1 MSSPACLRQSPPN
14 RLRPTR
20 HSPEILAI
28 SSQALHPSQ
37 PSKRVTAEKAWTLPR
52 SPIPVLS
59 NCNLDADFL
68 FAYDEKITN
77 RSTWWSMLD
86 KVELIEER
94 YEELNQLMANP
105 EVATDHVVMAEYA
118 QEQAELAEL
127 VQVYRQYR
135 ALEQELSDTR
145 ELQELEDGE
154 EMHQLAEQE
163 IARIEEE
170 LDTLYGNMRLL
181 LLPKDPND
189 AKNVIMEI
197 RAGAGGDE
205 AGIFAA
211 DLYRMY
217 TRYAETQRWK
227 TEILSSHS
235 TGVGGFKE
243 VIFEIVGKG
252 AYSRLKYESGVH
264 RVQRVPITE
273 AQGRIHTST
282 ATVAVLPEID
292 EVEIDINPT
301 DLEIDAYI
309 SSGPG
314 GQHMQ
319 KNATAVRITHKPT
332 GMIVSCESE
341 RSQTQNRE
349 RAMAVL
355 RARLYEQEQE
365 RQMEERGEERRLQVG
380 SGERSEKIR
389 TYNYPQNRVTDHRI
403 GLTLY
408 RLETIVNGDL
418 DEIID
423 ELATTDQA
431 ERLQAIGA

>member
-1 MSSPACLRQSPPN
+1 
-14 RLRPTR
+14 
-20 HSPEILAI
+20 
-28 SSQALHPSQ
+28 
-37 PSKRVTAEKAWTLPR
+37 V
-52 SPIPVLS
+52 
-59 NCNLDADFL
+59 
-68 FAYDEKITN
+68 
-77 RSTWWSMLD
+77 LD
-86 KVELIEER
+86 KVKLIEDR
-94 YEELNQLMANP
+94 YEELNQLMADP
-105 EVATDHVVMAEYA
+105 AVATDHTRLAEYA

-127 VQVYRQYR
+127 VQAYRRYR
-135 ALEQELSDTR
+135 ALEHELSDTHA
-145 ELQELEDGE
+145 LLEMETDAE
-154 EMHQLAEQE
+154 VAEMAEPE
-163 IARIEEE
+163 IARIDQEMER
-170 LDTLYGNMRLL
+170 LHDQMRLL
-181 LLPKDPND
+181 LLPRDPKDER
-189 AKNVIMEI
+189 NVIMEI

-217 TRYAETQRWK
+217 TRYAEMQKWK
-227 TEILSSHS
+227 TEIISSHG

-243 VIFEIVGKG
+243 MVFQIAGRG

-273 AQGRIHTST
+273 SQGRIHTST

-292 EVEIDINPT
+292 EVEIDINPN
-301 DLEIDAYI
+301 DLQIDVYM

-319 KNATAVRITHKPT
+319 KNATAVRITHIPS
-332 GMIVSCESE
+332 GLVVSCESE

-355 RARLYEQEQE
+355 RSRLYEAEHA

-380 SGERSEKIR
+380 AAERSEKIR

-408 RLETIVNGDL
+408 RLDAILNGDL

-431 ERLQAIGA
+431 ERLQAIGT

>member
-1 MSSPACLRQSPPN
+1 
-14 RLRPTR
+14 
-20 HSPEILAI
+20 
-28 SSQALHPSQ
+28 
-37 PSKRVTAEKAWTLPR
+37 
-52 SPIPVLS
+52 
-59 NCNLDADFL
+59 
-68 FAYDEKITN
+68 
-77 RSTWWSMLD
+77 MLD
-86 KVELIEER
+86 KVELVEER
-94 YEELNQLMANP
+94 YEELNRLMADP
-105 EVATDHVVMAEYA
+105 EVVTDHVRIAEYA
-118 QEQAELAEL
+118 QEQAEIAEL
-127 VQVYRQYR
+127 VQAYRRYR
-135 ALEQELSDTR
+135 ALEAELADTR
-145 ELQELEDGE
+145 ELLDLEEGA
-154 EMHQLAEQE
+154 EMLELAEQE
-163 IARIEEE
+163 VARLEGEME
-170 LDTLYGNMRLL
+170 TLYDRMRLL

-189 AKNVIMEI
+189 KKNVIMEI

-217 TRYAETQRWK
+217 TRYAEAQRWK
-227 TEILSSHS
+227 TDMLNAHS

-243 VIFEIVGKG
+243 VILEIAGKG

-264 RVQRVPITE
+264 RVQRVPVTE
-273 AQGRIHTST
+273 SQGRIHTST

-292 EVEIDINPT
+292 DVEIEINPA
-301 DLEIDAYI
+301 DLQIDVYI

-319 KNATAVRITHKPT
+319 KNATAVRITHEPT
-332 GMIVSCESE
+332 GMVVSCESE

-355 RARLYEQEQE
+355 RARLYEAEQR

-389 TYNYPQNRVTDHRI
+389 TYNYPQNRITDHRI
-403 GLTLY
+403 GLTIY
-408 RLETIVNGDL
+408 RLESVVNGDL

>member
-1 MSSPACLRQSPPN
+1 
-14 RLRPTR
+14 
-20 HSPEILAI
+20 
-28 SSQALHPSQ
+28 
-37 PSKRVTAEKAWTLPR
+37 
-52 SPIPVLS
+52 
-59 NCNLDADFL
+59 
-68 FAYDEKITN
+68 
-77 RSTWWSMLD
+77 MLD
-86 KVELIEER
+86 KVKLVEER
-94 YEELNQLMANP
+94 YEELNQLMADP
-105 EVATDHVVMAEYA
+105 EVVTDHLKVTEYA
-118 QEQAELAEL
+118 QEQAEIADLVQAYRRHEALSQELADTRVLAEL
-127 VQVYRQYR
+127 
-135 ALEQELSDTR
+135 
-145 ELQELEDGE
+145 EDDA
-154 EMHQLAEQE
+154 EMHEMAEQE
-163 IARIEEE
+163 IARIEGEM
-170 LDTLYGNMRLL
+170 DTLYDRMRLL

-189 AKNVIMEI
+189 EKNVIMEI

-217 TRYAETQRWK
+217 TRYAETQGWK
-227 TEILSSHS
+227 TEILSSNS

-243 VIFEIVGKG
+243 VVFQIRGKG

-264 RVQRVPITE
+264 RVQRVPVTE
-273 AQGRIHTST
+273 SQGRIHTST

-292 EVEIDINPT
+292 DVEIEINPA
-301 DLEIDAYI
+301 DLEITAYI

-319 KNATAVRITHKPT
+319 KNATAVRIVHLPT
-332 GMIVSCESE
+332 DTVVTCESE

-355 RARLYEQEQE
+355 RARLYEAE
-365 RQMEERGEERRLQVG
+365 RQAQMEERGEERRLQVG

-408 RLETIVNGDL
+408 RLETIVDGDL

>member
-1 MSSPACLRQSPPN
+1 
-14 RLRPTR
+14 
-20 HSPEILAI
+20 
-28 SSQALHPSQ
+28 
-37 PSKRVTAEKAWTLPR
+37 V
-52 SPIPVLS
+52 
-59 NCNLDADFL
+59 
-68 FAYDEKITN
+68 
-77 RSTWWSMLD
+77 LD
-86 KVELIEER
+86 KVKLIEDR
-94 YEELNQLMANP
+94 YEELNRLMADP
-105 EVATDHVVMAEYA
+105 EVATDHVKATEYA
-118 QEQAELAEL
+118 QEQSEIQELVESFRRYRVLEAELD
-127 VQVYRQYR
+127 
-135 ALEQELSDTR
+135 DTR
-145 ELQELEDGE
+145 ELMDMEDDAD
-154 EMHQLAEQE
+154 MQAMAEPE
-163 IARIEEE
+163 IERIEGEMA
-170 LDTLYGNMRLL
+170 TLYERMRLM

-189 AKNVIMEI
+189 EKNVIVEI

-217 TRYAETQRWK
+217 TRYAETQNWK
-227 TEILSSHS
+227 TDIMSFHD

-243 VIFEIVGKG
+243 VVFEVAGRG

-264 RVQRVPITE
+264 RVQRVPVTE
-273 AQGRIHTST
+273 SQGRIHTST

-292 EVEIDINPT
+292 AVEIDINPA
-301 DLEIDAYI
+301 DLEMDVYI

-332 GMIVSCESE
+332 GMVVSCESE

-355 RARLYEQEQE
+355 RARLYEQEQQ
-365 RQMEERGEERRLQVG
+365 RQMEERGEARRLQVG

-389 TYNYPQNRVTDHRI
+389 TYNYPQNRLTDHRI

-408 RLETIVNGDL
+408 RLETIVDGDL

>member
-1 MSSPACLRQSPPN
+1 
-14 RLRPTR
+14 
-20 HSPEILAI
+20 
-28 SSQALHPSQ
+28 
-37 PSKRVTAEKAWTLPR
+37 
-52 SPIPVLS
+52 
-59 NCNLDADFL
+59 
-68 FAYDEKITN
+68 
-77 RSTWWSMLD
+77 MLD
-86 KVELIEER
+86 KVKLIAER
-94 YEELNQLMANP
+94 YEELNQLMADP
-105 EVATDHVVMAEYA
+105 EVATDHLKVTEYA
-118 QEQAELAEL
+118 QEQAELQEL
-127 VQVYRQYR
+127 VQAYRRYE
-135 ALEQELSDTR
+135 ALSQELADT
-145 ELQELEDGE
+145 QELLEMEDDA
-154 EMHQLAEQE
+154 EMRELAEQE
-163 IARIEEE
+163 VARLEGEMSA
-170 LDTLYGNMRLL
+170 LYDRMRIL
-181 LLPKDPND
+181 LLPRDPND
-189 AKNVIMEI
+189 QKNVIMEI

-217 TRYAETQRWK
+217 TRYAETHRWK
-227 TEILSSHS
+227 TEILSSNS

-243 VIFEIVGKG
+243 VIFQIAGKG

-264 RVQRVPITE
+264 RVQRVPVTE
-273 AQGRIHTST
+273 SQGRIHTST
-282 ATVAVLPEID
+282 ATVAVLPEIN
-292 EVEIDINPT
+292 EVEIEINPT
-301 DLEIDAYI
+301 DLDITVYI

-319 KNATAVRITHKPT
+319 KNATAVRIVHKPT
-332 GMIVSCESE
+332 DTVVSCESE

-355 RARLYEQEQE
+355 RARLYEAEQ
-365 RQMEERGEERRLQVG
+365 RAQMEERGEERRLQVG

-408 RLETIVNGDL
+408 RLETIVDGDL

>member
-1 MSSPACLRQSPPN
+1 
-14 RLRPTR
+14 
-20 HSPEILAI
+20 
-28 SSQALHPSQ
+28 
-37 PSKRVTAEKAWTLPR
+37 
-52 SPIPVLS
+52 
-59 NCNLDADFL
+59 
-68 FAYDEKITN
+68 
-77 RSTWWSMLD
+77 MLD
-86 KVELIEER
+86 KVKLVEER
-94 YEELNQLMANP
+94 YEELNRLMADP
-105 EVATDHVVMAEYA
+105 EVATDHLKVTEYA
-118 QEQAELAEL
+118 QEQAEIQELVQAYRRYEALSQELTDTRMLAEL
-127 VQVYRQYR
+127 
-135 ALEQELSDTR
+135 
-145 ELQELEDGE
+145 EDDA
-154 EMHQLAEQE
+154 EMYEMAEQE
-163 IARIEEE
+163 VARLEEE
-170 LDTLYGNMRLL
+170 MSALYERMRLL

-189 AKNVIMEI
+189 EKNVIMEM

-217 TRYAETQRWK
+217 TRYAEAQRWK
-227 TEILSSHS
+227 TEILSSNS

-243 VIFEIVGKG
+243 VIFQIVGKG

-264 RVQRVPITE
+264 RVQRVPVTE
-273 AQGRIHTST
+273 SQGRIHTST

-292 EVEIDINPT
+292 EVEIEINPA
-301 DLEIDAYI
+301 DLDITVYI

-319 KNATAVRITHKPT
+319 KNATAVRIVHKPT
-332 GMIVSCESE
+332 DTVVSCESE

-355 RARLYEQEQE
+355 RARLYEAEQQA
-365 RQMEERGEERRLQVG
+365 QMEERGEERRLQVG

-408 RLETIVNGDL
+408 RLETIVDGDL

>member
-1 MSSPACLRQSPPN
+1 
-14 RLRPTR
+14 
-20 HSPEILAI
+20 
-28 SSQALHPSQ
+28 
-37 PSKRVTAEKAWTLPR
+37 V
-52 SPIPVLS
+52 
-59 NCNLDADFL
+59 
-68 FAYDEKITN
+68 
-77 RSTWWSMLD
+77 LD
-86 KVELIEER
+86 KVKLVEDR
-94 YEELNQLMANP
+94 YEELNRLMADP
-105 EVATDHVVMAEYA
+105 EVATDHVKMAEYA
-118 QEQAELAEL
+118 QEQSEIQEL
-127 VQVYRQYR
+127 VETFRRYR
-135 ALEQELSDTR
+135 ALEAELDDTR
-145 ELQELEDGE
+145 KLMDMEDDAD
-154 EMHQLAEQE
+154 MQAMAEPE
-163 IARIEEE
+163 IERIEDEMT
-170 LDTLYGNMRLL
+170 TLYERMRLM

-189 AKNVIMEI
+189 EKNVIVEI

-217 TRYAETQRWK
+217 TRYAEAKNWK
-227 TEILSSHS
+227 TDILSFHD

-243 VIFEIVGKG
+243 VVFEVAGKG

-264 RVQRVPITE
+264 RVQRVPVTE
-273 AQGRIHTST
+273 SQGRIHTST
-282 ATVAVLPEID
+282 ATVAVLPAID
-292 EVEIDINPT
+292 AVEIDINPA
-301 DLEIDAYI
+301 DLQLDVYI

-319 KNATAVRITHKPT
+319 KNATAVRITYKPT
-332 GMIVSCESE
+332 GMVVSCESE

-355 RARLYEQEQE
+355 RARLYEQEQQ
-365 RQMEERGEERRLQVG
+365 RQMEERGEARRLQVG

-389 TYNYPQNRVTDHRI
+389 TYNYPQNRITDHRI

-408 RLETIVNGDL
+408 RLETIVDGDL

>member
-1 MSSPACLRQSPPN
+1 
-14 RLRPTR
+14 
-20 HSPEILAI
+20 
-28 SSQALHPSQ
+28 
-37 PSKRVTAEKAWTLPR
+37 
-52 SPIPVLS
+52 
-59 NCNLDADFL
+59 
-68 FAYDEKITN
+68 
-77 RSTWWSMLD
+77 MLD

-94 YEELNQLMANP
+94 YEELNRLMADP
-105 EVATDHVVMAEYA
+105 EVVIDHLKVTEYA
-118 QEQAELAEL
+118 QEQAEIQEL
-127 VQVYRQYR
+127 VQAYRRYE
-135 ALEQELSDTR
+135 ALNQELADTR
-145 ELQELEDGE
+145 ELGELEDDA
-154 EMHQLAEQE
+154 EMHEMAAQE
-163 IARIEEE
+163 ITRLEGEMS
-170 LDTLYGNMRLL
+170 TLYDQMRLL

-189 AKNVIMEI
+189 KKNVIMEV

-217 TRYAETQRWK
+217 TRFAEAQRWK
-227 TEILSSHS
+227 TEILSSNN

-243 VIFEIVGKG
+243 VIFQIVGKG

-264 RVQRVPITE
+264 RVQRVPVTE
-273 AQGRIHTST
+273 SQGRIHTST

-292 EVEIDINPT
+292 DVEIEINPA
-301 DLEIDAYI
+301 DLDITVYI

-319 KNATAVRITHKPT
+319 KNSTAVRIVHKPT
-332 GMIVSCESE
+332 DTVVSCESE

-355 RARLYEQEQE
+355 RARLYEAEQQQQMQE
-365 RQMEERGEERRLQVG
+365 RGDTRRLQVG

-389 TYNYPQNRVTDHRI
+389 TYNYPQNRLTDHRI